1 MIQGILAFSFNL
13 NPEDSGRINP
23 EFEPIQLLFN
33 EDSEFSENN
42 YKELIQTDDIFGT
55 FYQQI
60 TGFFGEKEE
69 YSNLYVGTLKKT
81 PYQIISY
88 FRQVSDG
95 SQFLTISIFDLDDEI
110 ELFKDIIKDMASR
123 LDDIYEKLAYAEKQ
137 NNLEKITNLNIR
149 LKNEIKFAI
158 FQIDRLS
165 NLDKIQKVALIYNNE
180 LRLKVLEILRK
191 YPVSREKLKREL
203 QKKDPQ
209 VNLDILLRPFTELN
223 IIKRDWIKG
232 ERDKKTGKITGRG
245 EYLFLVKDL
254 MLTRV
259 PPQNILDRLEES
271 SPQLYEPYKRRV
283 DEFFAQYDPFEESME
298 DKREIASMLLNP
310 DIYDFFLL
318 MRNQYYPVKKI
329 PKIFS
334 EFAVTEVL
342 IENLKKLGIL
352 TVIEDVAIDY
362 KGKEDEGEGEEKK
375 EEEEGEDWLLLL
387 TDIKPITIFP
397 EYLLKNIR
405 EAYKFT
411 INYQVAKKAYDI
423 LETSYNEQIEF

>member
-1 MIQGILAFSFNL
+1 MIQGIIAFKFSL
-13 NPEDSGRINP
+13 NEEESGRINP
-23 EFEPIQLLFN
+23 EFEPIQLQFN
-33 EDSEFSENN
+33 EDSEYSEKN
-42 YKELIQTDDIFGT
+42 YDKLLHTDDIFGT

-60 TGFFGEKEE
+60 TGLFGEKKE
-69 YSNLYVGTLKKT
+69 YSNIYVGNLKET

-88 FRQVSDG
+88 FKQVSDG
-95 SQFLTISIFDLDDEI
+95 SQYLTISVFDLDDEI
-110 ELFKDIIKDMASR
+110 ELFKEIITDMASR
-123 LDDIYEKLAYAEKQ
+123 LDDIYEKLSLAESK
-137 NNLEKITNLNIR
+137 NDLEKITNLNIR

-165 NLDKIQKVALIYNNE
+165 NLDKIQKVALIYNND
-180 LRLKVLEILRK
+180 LRLKTLEMLRK
-191 YPVSREKLKREL
+191 YPLSREKLKKEL
-203 QKKDPQ
+203 QKIDPQ
-209 VNLDILLRPFTELN
+209 VNLDILLRPLVELN
-223 IIKRDWIKG
+223 IVKRDWIKG
-232 ERDKKTGKITGRG
+232 ERDKKTGKIQGRG
-245 EYLFLVKDL
+245 EYLFLVKDI

-259 PPQNILDRLEES
+259 PRQNILDRLEES
-271 SPQLYEPYKRRV
+271 SPQLYEPYKQKV
-283 DEFFAQYDPFEESME
+283 DEFFSQYDPFEEPME
-298 DKREIASMLLNP
+298 DKKEIASMLLNP

-318 MRNQYYPVKKI
+318 MQNQYYPVKKI

-342 IENLKKLGIL
+342 IENLKELGIL
-352 TVIEDVAIDY
+352 TVIEDVAIEY
-362 KGKEDEGEGEEKK
+362 KGKKEEEGEEK

-411 INYQVAKKAYDI
+411 INYQVARKAYDI